1 VGVPADRCPH
11 RFRRLSA
18 LRRVDLANGPDRGHG
33 LLKELKAPRALEAQ
47 IARESLFNDGFAV
60 IVFFAL
66 VSVAGLSAAKDS
78 QVIHNST
85 PGLVTFFLREN
96 PLVGHSLQA

>member
-18 LRRVDLANGPDRGHG
+18 LRRVDLANG
-33 LLKELKAPRALEAQ
+33 
-47 IARESLFNDGFAV
+47 DGFAV

-78 QVIHNST
+78 HVIHNST

-96 PLVGHSLQA
+96 HLVGRSLQA